1 MRSRLLPQQRPLKPS
16 CVNLGRNAALVVSVV
31 GQVRLCVH
39 GCQGRTRQQRK
50 EGDMMRRLLLTAA
63 FAAGAALAIKALAH
77 PSDWVCASEIAPCP
91 ESHPLR
97 HVSQPWAWC
106 STAEGDDH
114 LERETLTPK
123 WTNIGSAITR
133 WNIGTSSATSTTAGI
148 FLFADKER
156 DLLFV
161 ESTVE
166 CGRLE

>member
-1 MRSRLLPQQRPLKPS
+1 M
-16 CVNLGRNAALVVSVV
+16 N
-31 GQVRLCVH
+31 
-39 GCQGRTRQQRK
+39 
-50 EGDMMRRLLLTAA
+50 RRFLLTLA
-63 FAAGAALAIKALAH
+63 FALAFLGIVAAGKALAH
-77 PSDWVCASEIAPCP
+77 PSDWVCASEIEPCP

-114 LERETLTPK
+114 LERETIAPK

-133 WNIGTSSATSTTAGI
+133 WSIGTSSATSTTAGI

-156 DLLFV
+156 DLLFL